1 MIYQLPNGKIIRL
14 SLEEFLNL
22 SDEEI
27 TYIESLDIGESA
39 STPWTGSALPE
50 RGRRMNIESYEESDI
65 EPGDITFDDIDDD
78 MGFLDE
84 LEN

>member
-1 MIYQLPNGKIIRL
+1 LIYQLPNGKIIRL

-22 SDEEI
+22 SDEDI

-39 STPWTGSALPE
+39 STPWTGSSLPE
-50 RGRRMNIESYEESDI
+50 RGRTMNIESYEESDI

-78 MGFLDE
+78 IGFLDE